1 LPDTVPTPRDPSEH
15 LNRISVDLNDDET
28 AFVDQ
33 FAAYKNAMAVV
44 QNETLR
50 VKWKRKSMGENLLQ
64 NQIVAQRFEMAAQ
77 FKAVGPLPADPEDDA
92 ANQDYARRVL
102 AWQKKRAK

>member
-1 LPDTVPTPRDPSEH
+1 
-15 LNRISVDLNDDET
+15 
-28 AFVDQ
+28 
-33 FAAYKNAMAVV
+33 
-44 QNETLR
+44 
-50 VKWKRKSMGENLLQ
+50 
-64 NQIVAQRFEMAAQ
+64 MAAQ